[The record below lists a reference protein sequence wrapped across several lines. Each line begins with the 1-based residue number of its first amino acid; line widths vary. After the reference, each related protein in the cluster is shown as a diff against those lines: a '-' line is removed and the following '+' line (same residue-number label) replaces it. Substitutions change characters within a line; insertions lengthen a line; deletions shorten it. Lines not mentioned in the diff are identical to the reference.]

1 MLCDSCK
8 TLHHITILEQLPIG
22 KVLAVEYQILGG
34 VSLLPTLM
42 VLSFLPLSLRCL
54 WLI

>member
-8 TLHHITILEQLPIG
+8 TLQFLEQLPID

-34 VSLLPTLM
+34 VVPLANHI
-42 VLSFLPLSLRCL
+42 VLSFLLHSLRCL
-54 WLI
+54 

>member
-8 TLHHITILEQLPIG
+8 TLQFLEQLAIG

-34 VSLLPTLM
+34 VSLLPTIM
-42 VLSFLPLSLRCL
+42 VLFLPLSLRCL

>member
-8 TLHHITILEQLPIG
+8 TLQFLEQLAIG
-22 KVLAVEYQILGG
+22 KVLVVEYQILGG
-34 VSLLPTLM
+34 VSLLPTIM

>member
-8 TLHHITILEQLPIG
+8 TLQFLEQLAIG

-34 VSLLPTLM
+34 VSFLPTIM